1 MEALVIILVCVMGYL
16 VGAIPTGYF
25 FCKLFFGIDITQYGS
40 GNIGASNV
48 ARVIGKKYFIFIT
61 FIDALKAY
69 GVLACTQWLITA
81 TGNLSAWILYV
92 GITSLLV
99 GNAYSIFLN
108 FRGGKGVATALGIMF
123 FTLPGAAVGLF
134 LVTWAGLLLLSK
146 QPFIASLAS
155 IVVVINFLVI
165 AGANDHALL
174 IGAIAGW
181 FVLRHRSNISAFLKK
196 NDS

>member
-1 MEALVIILVCVMGYL
+1 MEVLVVILVCVMGYMI
-16 VGAIPTGYF
+16 GAIPTGYF
-25 FCKLFFGIDITQYGS
+25 FCKLFFGVDITQYGS
-40 GNIGASNV
+40 GNIGASNIG
-48 ARVIGKKYFIFIT
+48 RVIGKKYFIFIA

-69 GVLACTQWLITA
+69 GVLACTQWLITT

-92 GITSLLV
+92 GVASLLV

-134 LVTWAGLLLLSK
+134 LATWAGVLLLSK

-155 IVVVINFLVI
+155 IVVVMSFLVI
-165 AGANDHALL
+165 AAINDQALL
-174 IGAIAGW
+174 VSAIAAW
-181 FVLRHRSNISAFLKK
+181 LVLRHSSNISAYLKC
-196 NDS
+196 DS